1 MKYGEI
7 SIDPEVMSG
16 APVFAGTRV
25 QIQTLFDYIEG
36 GEDLA
41 EFLDDFPSVSKESA
55 LAVLEM
61 AKKNNMKFITSSD
74 FEGL

>member
-1 MKYGEI
+1 MLYGQV

-25 QIQTLFDYIEG
+25 PIQNLFDYIEG
-36 GEDLA
+36 GEDLS
-41 EFLDDFPSVSKESA
+41 EFLDDFPSVTKEAA

-61 AKKNNMKFITSSD
+61 AKKTLTSEKLLHEN
-74 FEGL
+74 FA

>member
-1 MKYGEI
+1 MNYGQV

-16 APVFAGTRV
+16 APFFVGTRV
-25 QIQTLFDYIEG
+25 LIQNLFDYIEG
-36 GEDLA
+36 GEDLS

-61 AKKNNMKFITSSD
+61 AKKTLTSEKVLNQN
-74 FEGL
+74 FA